1 MKKIGILFLIFIFGL
16 STFQAESLEEVVRA
30 DNTLMNIWGL
40 MPPEEYGEH
49 SMENVLDDDMET
61 FWMSPGG
68 DEESNDYFIINFSRA
83 YKIDHFIFY
92 TDMPK
97 KGDVSLDTSGVK
109 IEVSNDPQFTV
120 SWELEFDQSLSEQ
133 REAGEIS
140 KIFYRISDST
150 ELKYFKFIK
159 FSKTFLQPKV
169 YGMELWTPQSQVQ
182 LKNHAYQAKHV
193 SQTGY
198 ITGAP
203 NAPISNLFDGDENN
217 IGSPDYPN
225 EWLQVNLNHPVPV
238 DFIELVFRQDGDGTG
253 EPGRENVIVTASNDP
268 TFQDYDLIGSV
279 NENNGGQAVDG
290 VFPPKS
296 SFIAI
301 PKDQAKEYQYI
312 RFGLVEELDIP
323 FFYYSEIKI
332 YSGAPIREQE
342 FNDFVEFGYDLNF
355 TPKINDNDLS
365 TFVESDKSYL
375 TEELKKMN
383 ESVNDAGRCYPVSFA
398 QIKAETIT
406 GTGGV
411 QLLLSTNQA
420 QFDTVPTALDTV
432 VIPIPD
438 MGALCKVEIPENY
451 RHVPFRWV
459 RIQSTDGS
467 LVRVYELKLY
477 TMQQDAALQNVADK
491 TLNPYFTALRVP
503 NSEEGDTD
511 ISRLFDGVIGSEGKT
526 NLVQFGGISSV
537 QENKVV
543 LDLGKP
549 FPIKN
554 IEIYPRRDGL
564 DDTIDSG
571 ILPNTTYIED
581 NRYFR
586 VFGSNIEGKDGV
598 LIREYMNDEMLPYR
612 TIFNAYLEEAEPYRY
627 ITVYHGG
634 SVQPFRLE
642 EIRVMADVSAGAI
655 TEGSLVS
662 GDKITACLPV
672 YNYGRNMQWLYL
684 AVALYDGERMVDI
697 KLEKQYIDRDVN
709 AVATI
714 TYLLPAQLGQDPSL
728 KVFCFNNM
736 EEIKPLR
743 VALVV

>member
-1 MKKIGILFLIFIFGL
+1 M
-16 STFQAESLEEVVRA
+16 
-30 DNTLMNIWGL
+30 
-40 MPPEEYGEH
+40 
-49 SMENVLDDDMET
+49 
-61 FWMSPGG
+61 
-68 DEESNDYFIINFSRA
+68 
-83 YKIDHFIFY
+83 
-92 TDMPK
+92 
-97 KGDVSLDTSGVK
+97 
-109 IEVSNDPQFTV
+109 
-120 SWELEFDQSLSEQ
+120 
-133 REAGEIS
+133 
-140 KIFYRISDST
+140 
-150 ELKYFKFIK
+150 
-159 FSKTFLQPKV
+159 
-169 YGMELWTPQSQVQ
+169 
-182 LKNHAYQAKHV
+182 
-193 SQTGY
+193 
-198 ITGAP
+198 
-203 NAPISNLFDGDENN
+203 
-217 IGSPDYPN
+217 
-225 EWLQVNLNHPVPV
+225 
-238 DFIELVFRQDGDGTG
+238 
-253 EPGRENVIVTASNDP
+253 
-268 TFQDYDLIGSV
+268 
-279 NENNGGQAVDG
+279 
-290 VFPPKS
+290 
-296 SFIAI
+296 
-301 PKDQAKEYQYI
+301 
-312 RFGLVEELDIP
+312 
-323 FFYYSEIKI
+323 
-332 YSGAPIREQE
+332 
-342 FNDFVEFGYDLNF
+342 
-355 TPKINDNDLS
+355 
-365 TFVESDKSYL
+365 
-375 TEELKKMN
+375 
-383 ESVNDAGRCYPVSFA
+383 
-398 QIKAETIT
+398 
-406 GTGGV
+406 
-411 QLLLSTNQA
+411 
-420 QFDTVPTALDTV
+420 
-432 VIPIPD
+432 
-438 MGALCKVEIPENY
+438 
-451 RHVPFRWV
+451 
-459 RIQSTDGS
+459 
-467 LVRVYELKLY
+467 
-477 TMQQDAALQNVADK
+477 QNVADK